1 MFARDK
7 RIGPYTYV
15 YLVENVREEGRT
27 KQRIIANSRAQ
38 GIGRCA
44 R

>member
-7 RIGPYTYV
+7 RIGPYTHV
-15 YLVENVREEGRT
+15 YLVENVRENGRT
-27 KQRIIANSRAQ
+27 KQHIIAGAQ